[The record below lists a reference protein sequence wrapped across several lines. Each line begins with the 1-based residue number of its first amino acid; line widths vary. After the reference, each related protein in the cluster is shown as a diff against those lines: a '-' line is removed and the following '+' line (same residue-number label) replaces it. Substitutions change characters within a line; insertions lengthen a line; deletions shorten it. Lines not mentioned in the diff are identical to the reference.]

1 MRPATGLLALLLGAI
16 FSLLVPATA
25 VAQEQWLSPT
35 LGGYAFDRFYFEAE
49 KYSDRN
55 NNRIDI
61 HSGPFVIGKISVRF

>member
-1 MRPATGLLALLLGAI
+1 VG
-16 FSLLVPATA
+16 FEVS
-25 VAQEQWLSPT
+25 
-35 LGGYAFDRFYFEAE
+35 GGYAFDRFYFEAE